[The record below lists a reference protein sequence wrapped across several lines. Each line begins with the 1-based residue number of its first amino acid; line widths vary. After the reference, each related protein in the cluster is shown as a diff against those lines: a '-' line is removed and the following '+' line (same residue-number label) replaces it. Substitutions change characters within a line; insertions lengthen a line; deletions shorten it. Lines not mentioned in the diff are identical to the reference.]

1 MGGAH
6 VFILLFLLLALPARA
21 LTVFDPSNYA
31 QNVLQAAR
39 ALEQITNQ
47 IQSLQNEAVM
57 LQNMARHLQSLDSS
71 SLGAMISALARIDGL
86 MAQARGIAFTVEA
99 AEAGFDEMFPAGYA
113 DDTTTAQSVTEARA
127 RWQQSMNAYRQTMV
141 IQSQVA
147 ENVQADAATL
157 SDLVS
162 ASQGAVGGLQAQQAS
177 NQLIALSAKQQMQ
190 IQTLMAAQYRAE
202 ALERARQAQ
211 AEEAARAATTRFL
224 GSGTAYTPR

>member
-6 VFILLFLLLALPARA
+6 VLVLLLLLALPARA

-71 SLGAMISALARIDGL
+71 SLGAMTSALARIDGL
-86 MAQARGIAFTVEA
+86 MTRAQGIAFTVEA

-113 DDTTTAQSVTEARA
+113 DTTTTEQSVTEART

-162 ASQGAVGGLQAQQAS
+162 ASQGAVGSLQASQAG

-190 IQTLMAAQYRAE
+190 IQTLMAAQYRAD

-211 AEEAARAATTRFL
+211 AEEAARAAMTRFL